1 MNDNF
6 IANILLFFFFIIVIS
21 SQCNGVTDC
30 FSYPQYPCCSGCN
43 VVEEDAQGKWGIE
56 NNQWCGLQ
64 AKCNG
69 KYFI

>member
-1 MNDNF
+1 MLMEIYF
-6 IANILLFFFFIIVIS
+6 LIAIPSKCFS
-21 SQCNGVTDC
+21 NGITDC
-30 FSYPQYPCCSGCN
+30 FSYPYYACCSGCN

-69 KYFI
+69 KYLKEYNI